1 MAKTHLPALLKEV
14 EAGAEL
20 TITKRGRPVA
30 KLVPVVAVKWPD
42 AEFFERMRVFR
53 SQHRLPKGE
62 TTSDLVRAG
71 RRI

>member
-30 KLVPVVAVKWPD
+30 KLVPVAAKWPD
-42 AEFFERMRVFR
+42 ANFFKRLRAFR
-53 SQHRLPKGE
+53 GTIRLRKGE

-71 RRI
+71 RRF